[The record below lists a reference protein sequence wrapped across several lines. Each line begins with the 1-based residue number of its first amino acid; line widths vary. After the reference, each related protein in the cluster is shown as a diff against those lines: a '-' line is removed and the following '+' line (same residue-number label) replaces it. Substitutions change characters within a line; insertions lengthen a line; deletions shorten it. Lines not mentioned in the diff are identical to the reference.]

1 VSTKLESRAR
11 EMVEHAMG
19 ESWAQKKP
27 LEELL
32 AAAMVTL
39 AREHAEKA
47 LVRYIDT
54 DTDNRHGLKQIRD
67 LYLIDIAEALRAA
80 EEQE

>member
-1 VSTKLESRAR
+1 VSTKLDARAR

-39 AREHAEKA
+39 AREHAADAMRAYMQYVPFDIREDA
-47 LVRYIDT
+47 V
-54 DTDNRHGLKQIRD
+54 KQ
-67 LYLIDIAEALRAA
+67 ALRAA

>member
-1 VSTKLESRAR
+1 VVTKLEERAR
-11 EMVEHAMG
+11 ELVEHAMG

-32 AAAMVTL
+32 AAAAAQL

-47 LVRYIDT
+47 CFIYAGD
-54 DTDNRHGLKQIRD
+54 DGFDPRHDYRTT
-67 LYLIDIAEALRAA
+67 ANVHEALREA
-80 EEQE
+80 EE